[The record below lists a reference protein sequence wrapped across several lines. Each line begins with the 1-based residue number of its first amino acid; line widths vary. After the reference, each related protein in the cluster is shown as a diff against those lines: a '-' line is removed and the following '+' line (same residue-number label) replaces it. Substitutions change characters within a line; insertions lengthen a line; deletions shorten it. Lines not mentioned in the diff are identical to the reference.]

1 MTTLNDRPNTAL
13 LVIDVQR
20 DVMKKAHDRDSVIAN
35 INTLVEKARS
45 ADVPVIWVQ
54 HSDDNLVPD
63 TAGWE
68 YVPELQR
75 HESEPLVHKSYGD
88 SFEGTDLEQLLAE
101 HRVGHLVVSGASTDA
116 CVRSTLHGALVRG
129 YDATLVEDAHH
140 RGPERVGPA
149 AQRRA
154 GHRPHQCLLELG
166 GLPGSQG
173 RDRPNGRGR
182 VRGEHLTKPSANTS
196 S

>member
-20 DVMKKAHDRDSVIAN
+20 DVMEKAHDRDGVIVN

-54 HSDDNLVPD
+54 HSDDNLMPD

-129 YDATLVEDAHH
+129 YDATLVEDAHTTED
-140 RGPERVGPA
+140 PSEW
-149 AQRRA
+149 
-154 GHRPHQCLLELG
+154 
-166 GLPGSQG
+166 GLPLNAEQVIAHTNAYWSWEAVPG
-173 RDRPNGRGR
+173 RKGGTVPTAE
-182 VRGEHLTKPSANTS
+182 VEFATIT
-196 S
+196 